1 MISSKQLLLKSV
13 LPFFAAG
20 LAILTPDAKG
30 QAQSLLSSNQ
40 VVVTRVEPVLP
51 DAILISGINFGKSSS
66 APVVSLFLPSAK
78 AISVL
83 NSKYVPGSQEI
94 VATLP
99 VGMTAT
105 SPGTYRLM
113 VSFGSGTA
121 ATDVFEFTIGAVGL
135 TGPQGIQGVKGDK
148 GEQGIQ
154 GLQGLKGDKGD
165 KGDQGIQGLKGDQ
178 GIQGI
183 QGVQGLK
190 GDKGDQGIQGI
201 KGDKGD
207 QGIQGIKGDQGIQ
220 GPKGDTG
227 ERGVQGIQGPKG
239 DKGEQGEQGLQGPKG
254 DQGIQGPK
262 GDMGAIGPQGVQGV
276 SGVTGLASLP
286 IFQNKPAAI
295 AGGVAIGSFWV
306 QEGSGHVYRMMD
318 HNQ

>member
-13 LPFFAAG
+13 LPLFAAG
-20 LAILTPDAKG
+20 LAILAPDAKG

-51 DAILISGINFGKSSS
+51 DAILISGINFGKSSN

-154 GLQGLKGDKGD
+154 GVQGLKGDKGDQGIQGIQGLKGD

-178 GIQGI
+178 GIQG
-183 QGVQGLK
+183 
-190 GDKGDQGIQGI
+190 
-201 KGDKGD
+201 
-207 QGIQGIKGDQGIQ
+207 
-220 GPKGDTG
+220 PKGETG

-262 GDMGAIGPQGVQGV
+262 GDTGAIGPQGVQGI

-295 AGGVAIGSFWV
+295 AGGVAVGSFWV
-306 QEGSGHVYRMMD
+306 QENSGQVYRMMD